1 MGLFKSLDYLGCV
14 VLGIKGTTKNVDG
27 FLAYAFNPQ
36 NTNEL
41 QWTVGEIEPIFETGS
56 IRLIPVFIMTT
67 SLIGLSRFWNDLIL
81 FSNLNMWKFVQTK
94 NAAWC
99 ESSL

>member
-56 IRLIPVFIMTT
+56 IRLIPVFVMTT

-81 FSNLNMWKFVQTK
+81 YL
-94 NAAWC
+94 AI
-99 ESSL
+99 